1 MMTSEIS
8 AADLYRAGA
17 SFRAIRD
24 ALVAQGA
31 EPEQALQDAV
41 DGVLAV
47 WNEWMGGENGGDD
60 ERETDSHRKRK
71 PIRIE

>member
-1 MMTSEIS
+1 VRTSTRTD

-17 SFRAIRD
+17 SVREIRD

-47 WNEWMGGENGGDD
+47 WAEWMNRGGDGD
-60 ERETDSHRKRK
+60 DTRRLDK
-71 PIRIE
+71 PYHGAG